1 MKEIDLRSLQQKLD
15 KKGAGSLYLIYGEE
29 LFLVDEAIKALKA
42 AVLTAGASDF
52 NYDSFYAPESNPS
65 QVRDAVEM
73 LPVMT
78 EKRLVIYKNVD
89 TLKEEAW
96 LRLLPVIEE
105 PIDSTCL
112 VLIATKIDKR
122 KKAIKALQETGV
134 LVELKKPF
142 ENQIPSWI
150 EYIASMNG
158 VEFSGDAVGVLQQ
171 LVGTNLSEI
180 QNEIQKIRSSSTAK
194 KQFGVEDVLNVVSKS
209 RIESVFNLTD
219 AISRRDRAQ
228 ALLCLANLL
237 ENGQNESGIVSLI
250 LRQMR
255 ILSQVRVGIH
265 DGLSGTRLSQKI
277 GVPEFF
283 MKQYL
288 AQSRNWDDYKINN
301 TIRAL
306 HETDKALKSSPI
318 SSHIWLENFIVKTC

>member
-29 LFLVDEAIKALKA
+29 LFLVDEALKALKA
-42 AVLTAGASDF
+42 AVLTIGASDF
-52 NYDSFYAPESNPS
+52 NYDSFYAPETNPA

-89 TLKEEAW
+89 GLKEEAW
-96 LRLLPVIEE
+96 QRLLPVIEE
-105 PIDSTCL
+105 PVDSCCL
-112 VLIATKIDKR
+112 VLVATKIDKR

-158 VEFSGDAVGVLQQ
+158 VEFSGDAIGVLQQ

-180 QNEIQKIRSSSTAK
+180 QNEIQKIRSSSNSK
-194 KQFGVEDVLNVVSKS
+194 KQFGVEDVLSVVSKS

-255 ILSQVRVGIH
+255 ILSQVRTGMK
-265 DGLSGTRLSQKI
+265 DGLSGIRLSQKI

-283 MKQYL
+283 MKHYL

>member
-1 MKEIDLRSLQQKLD
+1 MKEMDLRTLQLALD
-15 KKGAGSLYLIYGEE
+15 KKGAQSLYLIYGEE
-29 LFLVDEAIKALKA
+29 IFLVDEALKAIKAR
-42 AVLTAGASDF
+42 VLVEGAKDF
-52 NYDSFYAPESNPS
+52 NYDSFYAPETGSG

-78 EKRLVIYKNVD
+78 PQRLVIYRNVD
-89 TLKEEAW
+89 SLKEEAW
-96 LRLLPVIEE
+96 KNLLPVIEN
-105 PIDSTCL
+105 PVDSCCL
-112 VLIATKIDKR
+112 VLVASKVDKR
-122 KKAIKALQETGV
+122 KKIFKTIFDKGTP
-134 LVELKKPF
+134 VELKKPF
-142 ENQIPSWI
+142 ENQVPVWI
-150 EYIASMNG
+150 EYIAAMNG
-158 VEFSGDAVGVLQQ
+158 VEFTSEAVAVLQQ

-180 QNEIQKIRSSSTAK
+180 QNEIQKIRSSSNDK
-194 KQFGVEDVLNVVSKS
+194 KKFDVADVLSTVSRS

-255 ILSQVRVGIH
+255 ILSQVRIGVRE
-265 DGLSGTRLSQKI
+265 GLSSGRLSQKI

-283 MKQYL
+283 MKQYVS
-288 AQSRNWDDYKINN
+288 QSRNWDDFKINN

-306 HETDKALKSSPI
+306 HETDKALKSSPV
-318 SSHIWLENFIVKTC
+318 SSHIWLESFIVKTC

>member
-1 MKEIDLRSLQQKLD
+1 MKEIDLRTLQLALD
-15 KKGAGSLYLIYGEE
+15 KKGAKPLYLIYGEE
-29 LFLVDEAIKALKA
+29 IFLVDEALKAIKAR
-42 AVLTAGASDF
+42 VLSEGAKDF
-52 NYDSFYAPESNPS
+52 NYDSFYAPETSPA

-73 LPVMT
+73 LPVMS
-78 EKRLVIYKNVD
+78 EQRLVIYKNVD
-89 TLKEEAW
+89 SLKEEAW
-96 LRLLPVIEE
+96 QNLLPVIDN
-105 PIDSTCL
+105 PVDSCCL
-112 VLIATKIDKR
+112 VLVANKIDKR
-122 KKAIKALQETGV
+122 KKFIKLLFEKGTV
-134 LVELKKPF
+134 VELKKPF
-142 ENQIPSWI
+142 DNQVATWVD
-150 EYIASMNG
+150 YIASMNNIKLTQ
-158 VEFSGDAVGVLQQ
+158 EAIAVLQQ

-180 QNEIQKIRSSSTAK
+180 QNEIQKIRSSANNK
-194 KQFGVEDVLNVVSKS
+194 KVFDVDDVLGTVSRS
-209 RIESVFNLTD
+209 RIESVFTLTD

-255 ILSQVRVGIH
+255 ILAQVRTGVR
-265 DGLSGTRLSQKI
+265 DGLSSNRLSQKI

-283 MKQYL
+283 MKQYVS
-288 AQSRNWDDYKINN
+288 QSRNWDDYKINN

>member
-1 MKEIDLRSLQQKLD
+1 MKEIDLRTLQLGLD
-15 KKGAGSLYLIYGEE
+15 KKGAKPLYLIYGEE
-29 LFLVDEAIKALKA
+29 LFLVDEALKAIKAR
-42 AVLTAGASDF
+42 VLNENAKDF
-52 NYDSFYAPESNPS
+52 NYDSFYAPEVSPA

-78 EKRLVIYKNVD
+78 EQRLVIYRNVD
-89 TLKEEAW
+89 ALKEDAW
-96 LRLLPVIEE
+96 QNLLPVIEN
-105 PIDSTCL
+105 PVDSCCL
-112 VLIATKIDKR
+112 VLVAHKIDKR
-122 KKAIKALQETGV
+122 KKIFKAIFEHGV
-134 LVELKKPF
+134 AVELKKPF
-142 ENQIPSWI
+142 ENQVSTWVD
-150 EYIASMNG
+150 YIASMNSIKLTA
-158 VEFSGDAVGVLQQ
+158 EAISILQQ

-180 QNEIQKIRSSSTAK
+180 QNEIQKIRSSSNAK
-194 KQFGVEDVLNVVSKS
+194 KVFDVDDVLGTVSRS

-219 AISRRDRAQ
+219 AISRRDRGA

-255 ILSQVRVGIH
+255 ILSQVRTGVRE
-265 DGLSGTRLSQKI
+265 GLSSNRLSQKI

-283 MKQYL
+283 MKQYVS
-288 AQSRNWDDYKINN
+288 QSRNWDDYKINN